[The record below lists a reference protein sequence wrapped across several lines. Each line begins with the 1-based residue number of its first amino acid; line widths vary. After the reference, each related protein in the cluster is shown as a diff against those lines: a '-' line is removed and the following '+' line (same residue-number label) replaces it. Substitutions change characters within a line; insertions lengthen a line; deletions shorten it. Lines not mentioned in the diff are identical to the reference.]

1 MDGMHYDT
9 CSRCPGEVP
18 PSPWCLTGSG
28 GTSASPSSSADPAS
42 FASPL
47 VRNTVQMARLRSPR
61 LSTRVALFFG
71 LIGLLAGLG
80 LTTATYSIAR
90 DSLLDQRISRPI
102 VRLRQRPRRQERL
115 RPGAPP
121 LRGLDSKV
129 ISDSFLALDV
139 EPGGF
144 SMLTRPYIPLF
155 LQFPASAFP
164 TDAPRFGGA
173 HPIGPASNSCHDGEP
188 YLGIGVHIAAYDTS
202 YVEAFP
208 LGSTER
214 TLRII
219 VTALLIGS
227 VLAALFATFFGFTT
241 SRGLLKPLTRVADA
255 AGDIAQGAL
264 DARLDNS
271 DDPELDRLVR
281 SFNDMADAVQA
292 RIEREARFAS
302 DVSHE
307 LRSPITAMTAAVEVL
322 AARRDELGD
331 RSRQALDLLVEQVR
345 RFDSMV
351 IDLLELSRLDAGAV
365 DGHAEELDLVEWARA
380 RRVPLGDARGSDRGG
395 TRRTAPRRG
404 RQGSS
409 RADPRQPPRERR
421 PPRRWSDARLDRTRR
436 SRRHACSSPWRM
448 RARGRRQRART
459 NLRTIRPRKRRPT
472 PSRHRP
478 RARSCGRARRRHGG
492 EAWVDD
498 RPYGGSRFV
507 VRLPATVRR

>member
-1 MDGMHYDT
+1 M
-9 CSRCPGEVP
+9 
-18 PSPWCLTGSG
+18 
-28 GTSASPSSSADPAS
+28 
-42 FASPL
+42 
-47 VRNTVQMARLRSPR
+47 RNTVQMARLRSPR

-90 DSLLDQRISRPI
+90 DSLLDQRVSAARSSAFDNALAVKNAFDQALLPS
-102 VRLRQRPRRQERL
+102 
-115 RPGAPP
+115 G
-121 LRGLDSKV
+121 GLDSKV
-129 ISDSFLALDV
+129 ISDSFLTLDV

-164 TDAPRFGGA
+164 TELLDSVERTQSGQQRFVY
-173 HPIGPASNSCHDGEP
+173 DGEP

-365 DGHAEELDLVEWARA
+365 DGHAEELDLVEWAERVASRSATPEVPIEVERGAPRRA
-380 RRVPLGDARGSDRGG
+380 VVDKVRLERILGNLLENAAHHAGGATRVSIEPGDRVGTLLLAVEDEGPGVAASERERIFERFARGS
-395 TRRTAPRRG
+395 A
-404 RQGSS
+404 
-409 RADPRQPPRERR
+409 A
-421 PPRRWSDARLDRTRR
+421 
-436 SRRHACSSPWRM
+436 
-448 RARGRRQRART
+448 
-459 NLRTIRPRKRRPT
+459 
-472 PSRHRP
+472 RHRVGTGLGL
-478 RARSCGRARRRHGG
+478 ALVAEHAAAMGG

-507 VRLPATVRR
+507 VRLPRDRSEITP